1 MAPIVRVAA
10 LGPRGSF
17 TWRAALT
24 LHPGAEVLEAP
35 SVRDAVEAAERGEAE
50 AAVVPLENTAAG
62 PVAET
67 LVALKDTML
76 RVQAVLE
83 APIEMV
89 LAGDPSEGPVYA
101 HPHAAG
107 QARELLEDHGV
118 TAERLVPVASTG
130 EAALRAAREGGACL
144 CSREAAEMHRLPVRA
159 STVTGITRFASLSW
173 RDKPEAENPRTL
185 VLAVLRDEP
194 GSLYR
199 FLEPLAK
206 AKVNL
211 TRLYSVPV
219 TWDWRYLFLVEL
231 EGSRLEPGVA
241 RALREARKRSLCTTI
256 AGTYN
261 LITHFQLS
269 HRFGRDSPASP
280 SCSRSFNSLS

>member
-35 SVRDAVEAAERGEAE
+35 SVRDAVEAAEEGAAE
-50 AAVVPLENTAAG
+50 AAVVPLENSAAG

-76 RVQAVLE
+76 RVEAVLE
-83 APIEMV
+83 APIEIV
-89 LAGDPSEGPVYA
+89 LAGDPTSGPVYA

-107 QARELLEDHGV
+107 QARELLEDHGLWAD
-118 TAERLVPVASTG
+118 TLAPVASTG
-130 EAALRAAREGGACL
+130 EAAIRASREGGACL
-144 CSREAAEMHRLPVRA
+144 CSREAAELHGLPIKA
-159 STVTGITRFASLSW
+159 SKVTGVTRFASLSW

-199 FLEPLAK
+199 FLEPLAG
-206 AKVNL
+206 ANVNL

-231 EGSRLEPGVA
+231 EGSRLEQGI
-241 RALREARKRSLCTTI
+241 RKALREARKRSLCMTI
-256 AGTYN
+256 AGTYP
-261 LITHFQLS
+261 LITTT
-269 HRFGRDSPASP
+269 P
-280 SCSRSFNSLS
+280 